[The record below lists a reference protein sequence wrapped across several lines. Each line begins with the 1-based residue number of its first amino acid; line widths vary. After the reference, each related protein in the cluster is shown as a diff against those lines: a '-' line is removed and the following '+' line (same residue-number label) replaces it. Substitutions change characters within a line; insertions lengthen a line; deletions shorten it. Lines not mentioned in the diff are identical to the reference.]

1 LPPSSSKVVLH
12 ARSSDQPGAPPT
24 VTDKPLAAREFA
36 AAARDKVSALGDFP
50 LLGRPG
56 AYQDTRELVVHRNY
70 IVTFRLRAD
79 EVQVVQVWHAARGKA
94 RGG

>member
-1 LPPSSSKVVLH
+1 MKVRWSLR
-12 ARSSDQPGAPPT
+12 ALASLEKIADRIAA
-24 VTDKPLAAREFA
+24 DKPPAAREFV
-36 AAARDKVSALGDFP
+36 AAARDKVSALEDFP

-70 IVTFRLRAD
+70 IVTYRLRAD
-79 EVQVVQVWHAARGKA
+79 EVQVVQVWHVARSKA